1 MPDPTVALPLPLRE
15 SRLDCNIRGVRSQSD
30 VRPILRSLR
39 IAIIV
44 RADLEKERIMAT
56 LTQTRESGFKTN
68 PDYKIL
74 FEPSPRRGRAKFDGG
89 QVADAT
95 TTPPRFQT
103 RTRR

>member
-56 LTQTRESGFKTN
+56 PTQTRESGFKTN

-74 FEPSPRRGRAKFDGG
+74 FERSPRRVRAKVNGEIL
-89 QVADAT
+89 ADKTHAHRLFR
-95 TTPPRFQT
+95 TP
-103 RTRR
+103 